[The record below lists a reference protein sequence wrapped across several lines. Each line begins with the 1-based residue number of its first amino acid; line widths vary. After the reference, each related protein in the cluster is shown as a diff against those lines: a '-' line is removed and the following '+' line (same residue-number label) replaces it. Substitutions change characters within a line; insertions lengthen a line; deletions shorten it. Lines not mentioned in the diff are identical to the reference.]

1 MCASYRS
8 SKRYFVSMG
17 QLRCSSYGAGAG
29 VVVSAFLAF
38 AVTPPGLAPLTRAND
53 AGMADLYNQ
62 STRTLPYD
70 DINWSSFVD
79 LATWSSLFGG
89 AEFDAGAAGTAT
101 ADPLGL
107 NTALNSAM
115 SEANNWFANGWIGA
129 QFDDWVDF
137 SLINPLGEA
146 WPFRSPA

>member
-1 MCASYRS
+1 
-8 SKRYFVSMG
+8 MG
-17 QLRCSSYGAGAG
+17 QLCCSIGGAGAG
-29 VVVSAFLAF
+29 AVVSAFLAF
-38 AVTPPGLAPLTRAND
+38 AMAPPELASLTRAND
-53 AGMADLYNQ
+53 SGLADVYNP

-79 LATWSSLFGG
+79 LATWSSLFDG
-89 AEFDAGAAGTAT
+89 AEFDAAAAGTAT

-107 NTALNSAM
+107 NTALNSVM